1 MDNNLLGQSEGC
13 RLLAAQLELPEQDSD
28 CLQVEEAA
36 QPNRP
41 TPDEEAL
48 PASESARPGS
58 GQMLEDTP
66 EPTPAEP
73 SAPTLA
79 SLEQT
84 GIDDSAAAP
93 GSAAAPDSRDT
104 DHEEEAAAPDSP
116 DRDHEEEAAAPDSH
130 APHSGASDTALGV
143 AVPEQEEALP
153 ESHAQQTEAPGT
165 ASDSAEPEEETGQ
178 QAHAGDAPAARQLGS
193 APAAEQ
199 EQPAL
204 EVDMPDVHDNGHS
217 GAASPGTMLEGGG
230 QDDKHMLEGDGDM
243 HLAANGSSEEL
254 PVAEQ
259 QGNEQ
264 ADEASAL
271 LTAAPC
277 LDHTVGEDASA
288 GKNGV
293 AHAGTA
299 QQQSMGEPEARK
311 ILQKRTPQEDVM
323 EAVETSD
330 IIDA

>member
-13 RLLAAQLELPEQDSD
+13 RLLAAQLELPEQKSD

-36 QPNRP
+36 QPIRP

-58 GQMLEDTP
+58 GQMQEDTP
-66 EPTPAEP
+66 EPTPADA

-79 SLEQT
+79 SVEQT
-84 GIDDSAAAP
+84 GIEDSAAAP
-93 GSAAAPDSRDT
+93 GSAAAP
-104 DHEEEAAAPDSP
+104 ESP
-116 DRDHEEEAAAPDSH
+116 DRDHEEEAAATDSH
-130 APHSGASDTALGV
+130 TPHTGASDTALGI
-143 AVPEQEEALP
+143 AVPHQEEALP
-153 ESHAQQTEAPGT
+153 ESHAQQTEGPGT
-165 ASDSAEPEEETGQ
+165 ASDSAEPEEETAQ
-178 QAHAGDAPAARQLGS
+178 QAHAGDAPAALQLGS

-217 GAASPGTMLEGGG
+217 GAASPSTMLEGGG
-230 QDDKHMLEGDGDM
+230 QDDEHMLEGDGDM
-243 HLAANGSSEEL
+243 HPAANGSSEEL

-259 QGNEQ
+259 QGNER

-271 LTAAPC
+271 LTAAPGS
-277 LDHTVGEDASA
+277 DHTVGEDALA

-299 QQQSMGEPEARK
+299 QQQSMEEPEARK
-311 ILQKRTPQEDVM
+311 ILPKRSPQEDVM
-323 EAVETSD
+323 EAVENRE
-330 IIDA
+330 